1 MPTAD
6 PTTADD
12 SRARATMTVPGG
24 GQSKLINGVAVCD
37 DDGCIVCGGIDVG
50 DVSPPALPSVPSPAT
65 VMRHQ
70 LDDIETSV
78 LIVGGGPHALAVLSA
93 LHERSLAFPQFT
105 NQNVFNMRV
114 GFDSLQKVGTVCV
127 MDPGQNFLEEW
138 HKRFE
143 ALGIA
148 HLRSPAFAHPK
159 AYEPQ
164 ALVKFA
170 ESHGRTNELLNVP
183 FVTQRHSTEGIT
195 AQEPLLYGLPTT
207 ALFRDFCS
215 SLEAEL
221 PHQWLSARAVQVL
234 KDEST
239 GKFRARYTSGDGDG
253 WVIADAVVLATG
265 PAGERNVPEPFRPF
279 ADSGYVTHT
288 AEFLSNGKAIASMS
302 PRSWHGSGSGDA
314 RLLVIGG
321 GLTAAQAALAAVA
334 AGSRVVLRSRRPLTT
349 RAYDLVSEDW
359 LNQRHATRLRSEFFT
374 TPVEGRLKM
383 VREAVQGGS
392 VPESYMKELR
402 RLAST
407 SDRLELQTCEGIHRS
422 VVFIREGKVHVDDEV
437 FDHIILATGS
447 SSVPGLTPLYKQVEV
462 EFGLRTV
469 DNYPLLDDGLSWMP
483 NGEDLF
489 VVGANAVLELGPGA
503 LNLMGAMRGG
513 RIVAEGLRDL
523 MWSTTHSK
531 AASAAVTANQFSLL
545 DCSDDSDDSDVDSDG
560 SEDDIDDDGA

>member
-1 MPTAD
+1 
-6 PTTADD
+6 
-12 SRARATMTVPGG
+12 
-24 GQSKLINGVAVCD
+24 
-37 DDGCIVCGGIDVG
+37 
-50 DVSPPALPSVPSPAT
+50 
-65 VMRHQ
+65 
-70 LDDIETSV
+70 
-78 LIVGGGPHALAVLSA
+78 
-93 LHERSLAFPQFT
+93 
-105 NQNVFNMRV
+105 
-114 GFDSLQKVGTVCV
+114 

-138 HKRFE
+138 NKRFE

-148 HLRSPAFAHPK
+148 HLRSPAFAHPR

-164 ALVKFA
+164 ALVNFA
-170 ESHGRTNELLNVP
+170 VSQGRTNELLNVP
-183 FVTQRHSTEGIT
+183 AVTQRLATEGLT

-239 GKFRARYTSGDGDG
+239 GKFRVRYTNGNGDG

-279 ADSGYVTHT
+279 ADSGFVTHT
-288 AEFLSNGKAIASMS
+288 AEFLSNGKAIASMA
-302 PRSWHGSGSGDA
+302 PRSWRGSGSGGA

-334 AGSRVVLRSRRPLTT
+334 AGSRVVLRSRRPLAT
-349 RAYDLVSEDW
+349 RAYDLSKDW
-359 LNQRHATRLRSEFFT
+359 LDQRHATRLRSEFLT

-383 VREAVQGGS
+383 VREAVHGGS

-402 RLAST
+402 RLTNT
-407 SDRLELQTCEGIHRS
+407 SDRLELQTSEGIDRS
-422 VVFIREGKVHVDDEV
+422 VVFIREGKVYVDGEV
-437 FDHIILATGS
+437 FDHVILATGS
-447 SSVPGLTPLYKQVEV
+447 SSAPGLTPLYKQVAV

-469 DNYPLLDDGLSWMP
+469 DSFPLLDDGLSWMP
-483 NGEDLF
+483 NGDDLF

-513 RIVAEGLRDL
+513 RIVAEALRDL
-523 MWSTTHSK
+523 MWSTTHRK
-531 AASAAVTANQFSLL
+531 AASAAVSANQFSLL
-545 DCSDDSDDSDVDSDG
+545 EQEDSGNDDSGDSDDDIEDAGAQLPVIAVPVAPTLHAAPPLYAEGRSSPFSLTPPHYPHCHWIPTVQQAHDVPV
-560 SEDDIDDDGA
+560 

>member
-1 MPTAD
+1 
-6 PTTADD
+6 
-12 SRARATMTVPGG
+12 
-24 GQSKLINGVAVCD
+24 
-37 DDGCIVCGGIDVG
+37 
-50 DVSPPALPSVPSPAT
+50 
-65 VMRHQ
+65 
-70 LDDIETSV
+70 
-78 LIVGGGPHALAVLSA
+78 
-93 LHERSLAFPQFT
+93 
-105 NQNVFNMRV
+105 
-114 GFDSLQKVGTVCV
+114 

-138 HKRFE
+138 NKRFE

-148 HLRSPAFAHPK
+148 HLRSPAVAHPK

-164 ALVKFA
+164 ALVNFA
-170 ESHGRTNELLNVP
+170 ESQGRTNELLNVP
-183 FVTQRHSTEGIT
+183 FVTQRLSTEGLT
-195 AQEPLLYGLPTT
+195 AQDPRLYGLPTT

-215 SLEAEL
+215 SLEEKL
-221 PHQWLSARAVQVL
+221 PHQWLTARAVQVL
-234 KDEST
+234 KDENT

-265 PAGERNVPEPFRPF
+265 PAGERNIPEPFRPF
-279 ADSGYVTHT
+279 ADSGCVTHT
-288 AEFLSNGKAIASMS
+288 AEFLSNGKAIASMA
-302 PRSWHGSGSGDA
+302 PRSWRGSGSGGA

-349 RAYDLVSEDW
+349 RAYDLSKEW
-359 LNQRHATRLRSEFFT
+359 LDQRHATRLRSEFLT

-392 VPESYMKELR
+392 VPESYMKELH

-407 SDRLELQTCEGIHRS
+407 SDRLELETSEGIDRS

-447 SSVPGLTPLYKQVEV
+447 SSAPGLTPLYKQVEA

-523 MWSTTHSK
+523 MWSTTHRK

-545 DCSDDSDDSDVDSDG
+545 GLDGSDG
-560 SEDDIDDDGA
+560 ASGYPQLENSVLADHCRNYFILDQPS